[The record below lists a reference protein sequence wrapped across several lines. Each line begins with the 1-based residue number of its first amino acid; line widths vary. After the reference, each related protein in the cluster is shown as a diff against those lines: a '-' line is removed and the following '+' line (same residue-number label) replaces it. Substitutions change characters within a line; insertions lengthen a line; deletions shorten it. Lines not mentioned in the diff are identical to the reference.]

1 MPQTQEQQLAFLQ
14 AVDAAAK
21 DGHLSEASR
30 GVWVGAGYAAD
41 RDAWEWNDGTPILGM
56 AWGEGQPSA
65 RGHQQDEP
73 WLCITNNQVQD
84 APSMFQGAPVRFAVL
99 CEVGAEIATEENPL
113 SAAVE
118 ALMRKDILPTSL
130 RDMSANSVAAMG
142 LAAASLSVAMT
153 LVSVGVLRWR
163 SRRTEPSAEASV
175 YEQVARQALVGDSV
189 A

>member
-1 MPQTQEQQLAFLQ
+1 
-14 AVDAAAK
+14 
-21 DGHLSEASR
+21 
-30 GVWVGAGYAAD
+30 
-41 RDAWEWNDGTPILGM
+41 
-56 AWGEGQPSA
+56 
-65 RGHQQDEP
+65 
-73 WLCITNNQVQD
+73 
-84 APSMFQGAPVRFAVL
+84 
-99 CEVGAEIATEENPL
+99 L

-153 LVSVGVLRWR
+153 LVSVGVLRLR
-163 SRRTEPSAEASV
+163 SRRTGPSAEASV